1 MATTDNRLDLDANL
15 VGYWGFDETLESDNA
30 IDESQYAD
38 AHLTVTTSP
47 SVVPGR
53 VGNARTLTGGA
64 YASLSLARLRLQSDC
79 TMIGGFKLNSLLSS
93 GSQLRC
99 LMSSSGPLTTDVQLF
114 ALYVDFGGR
123 LVYKHTSASGEVVV
137 RTAPGTIRINQFYS
151 VAVVRSAGGTQV
163 EFHLDNFVVPVADVT
178 VNAVGSALPVPAP
191 SASVIAVFN
200 VGRSQKE
207 ADAAPWDGIVDEISL
222 HDIARPNQPYLRSA
236 YFRAALRT
244 STMKLSASNSV
255 ISVASAD
262 MGFGV
267 RWWCY
272 ERDKD
277 LFVVKESPF
286 GRFGLETRLTTPG
299 GSNNL
304 FTSAGKPELAYDPAA
319 DVLLVVFIAAN
330 RIYKLTA
337 GSTDEPATINMP
349 LTGDVGGQIKL
360 DDFVDGTRMGS
371 GGGVGKEI
379 VPSDF
384 TTNTAVPMKL
394 GFTEPTYSVGSGG
407 GGADEQV
414 TIFGSPHK
422 PNIAFMTHPS
432 LGFGFVLGP
441 VDSSMSG
448 YQAFYLDGGAPVAM
462 SAPTLIDS
470 NNLYFVP
477 IATRAYGR
485 GYFVRALARGNFPST
500 VYSDVIVDR
509 FNESQVSPAGERVY
523 TGRDGDGSD
532 GTGLCSGGGGVREV
546 LVEDF
551 TYVNRSPQ
559 KLSDLDSSTY
569 VVGSG
574 GGGQSGSVV
583 QNSATVI
590 L

>member
-1 MATTDNRLDLDANL
+1 MARTDNRLDLDANL

-79 TMIGGFKLNSLLSS
+79 TMMGGFKLNSLLSS

-99 LMSSSGPLTTDVQLF
+99 LMSSSGPLTSDVQLF
-114 ALYVDFGGR
+114 ALYIDFGGR

-151 VAVVRSAGGTQV
+151 VAVVRSSGGTQIA
-163 EFHLDNFVVPVADVT
+163 FHLDNFLVPVADVT
-178 VNAVGSALPVPAP
+178 VNAVGSSLPVPAP
-191 SASVIAVFN
+191 SASIISIFN

-207 ADAAPWDGIVDEISL
+207 SDVAPWDGIVDELSL

-255 ISVASAD
+255 ISVSSSD

-304 FTSAGKPELAYDPAA
+304 FTSAGKPELLYDPAS
-319 DVLLVVFIAAN
+319 DTLLVAFIAAN

-337 GSTDEPATINMP
+337 GSTDDPATINMP

-360 DDFVDGTRMGS
+360 DDFVEGGRMGN
-371 GGGVGKEI
+371 GGGGQKEF

-384 TTNTAVPMKL
+384 TTTTSVPVKL
-394 GFTEPTYSVGSGG
+394 GFVEPTYLVGNGG
-407 GGADEQV
+407 GGAEQLT
-414 TIFGSPHK
+414 TIGSPHK
-422 PNIAFMTHPS
+422 PNIAFMIHPS
-432 LGFGFVLGP
+432 LGFGFILGP
-441 VDSSMSG
+441 VDSATSG
-448 YQAFYLDGGAPVAM
+448 YQAFYLDGGAPIAM

-477 IATRAYGR
+477 IATRAYNR
-485 GYFVRALARGNFPST
+485 GYFVRALAPGHFPST
-500 VYSDVIVDR
+500 VFSDVIVDR
-509 FNESQVSPAGERVY
+509 FIEPQLSPAGDRIY
-523 TGRDGDGSD
+523 TGRDGDGSE
-532 GTGLCSGGGGVREV
+532 GTGFGNGGSGMREV

-551 TYVNRSPQ
+551 SYVNRSPQ
-559 KLSDLDSSTY
+559 KLSDLDSSPY
-569 VVGSG
+569 SVGNG

-583 QNSATVI
+583 QNSVTVT

>member
-64 YASLSLARLRLQSDC
+64 YASLNLARLRLQSDC
-79 TMIGGFKLNSLLSS
+79 TMMGGFKLNSLLSS

-99 LMSSSGPLTTDVQLF
+99 LMSSSGPLTSDVQLF

-123 LVYKHTSASGEVVV
+123 LVYKHTSASGEVIV

-151 VAVVRSAGGTQV
+151 VAVVRSAGGTQIA
-163 EFHLDNFVVPVADVT
+163 FHLDNFLVPVADVT
-178 VNAVGSALPVPAP
+178 VNAVASALPVPAP

-222 HDIARPNQPYLRSA
+222 HDVARPNQPYLRSA

-244 STMKLSASNSV
+244 STMKLSASDSV
-255 ISVASAD
+255 ISVSSSD

-304 FTSAGKPELAYDPAA
+304 FTSAGKPELLYDPAS
-319 DVLLVVFIAAN
+319 DTLLVAFIAAN

-337 GSTDEPATINMP
+337 GSTDDPATINMP

-360 DDFVDGTRMGS
+360 DDFVEGSRMGN
-371 GGGVGKEI
+371 GGGGLREFLSTDV
-379 VPSDF
+379 
-384 TTNTAVPMKL
+384 TTVTAVPVKFGVL
-394 GFTEPTYSVGSGG
+394 DSAYAVGNGG
-407 GGADEQV
+407 GSADEQT
-414 TIFGSPHK
+414 TILGSPHK
-422 PNIAFMTHPS
+422 PNIAFMVHPS
-432 LGFGFVLGP
+432 LGFGLVLGP

-462 SAPTLIDS
+462 AAPTLIDS

-477 IATRAYGR
+477 IATRVYGR
-485 GYFVRALARGNFPST
+485 GYFVRALAPGNFQST

-509 FNESQVSPAGERVY
+509 LNEVQVSPTGDKLF
-523 TGRDGDGSD
+523 TGRDGDGAE
-532 GTGLCSGGGGVREV
+532 GTSFGNGGNGVREV
-546 LVEDF
+546 LAEDF
-551 TYVNRSPQ
+551 SYVNRSPQ
-559 KLSDLDSSTY
+559 KLSDLDSAAY
-569 VVGSG
+569 VVGNG
-574 GGGQSGSVV
+574 GGGQSGSVI
-583 QNSATVI
+583 QNSVTVN